1 MTVQIVEI
9 AGQKMVMLPIA
20 DYERLLD
27 LAEDRVDAQAALRA
41 QQRREAGEEYLST
54 EILDQIMAGENPL
67 YVWRKFR
74 GFTQSE
80 LGAKAGINAVQISH
94 IETGKRDTT
103 RKRWQLLADALS
115 VDVDDIIPLD

>member
-41 QQRREAGEEYLST
+41 QSRREAGEEYLST
-54 EILDQIMAGENPL
+54 ERLDQMMGGEKPEDG
-67 YVWRKFR
+67 WRQFR
-74 GFTQSE
+74 SFNKSE
-80 LGAKAGINAVQISH
+80 HGAKAGIKECQVRE
-94 IETGKRDTT
+94 IENRKQGTTKKR
-103 RKRWQLLADALS
+103 R
-115 VDVDDIIPLD
+115 

>member
-27 LAEDRVDAQAALRA
+27 LAEDRVDAQAASRA

-80 LGAKAGINAVQISH
+80 LGAKAGISAVQISH

>member
-27 LAEDRVDAQAALRA
+27 LAEDRVDAQAASRA
-41 QQRREAGEEYLST
+41 QQRREAGEEYLSA

-80 LGAKAGINAVQISH
+80 LGAKAGISAVQVSH

>member
-1 MTVQIVEI
+1 
-9 AGQKMVMLPIA
+9 MVMLPIA

-80 LGAKAGINAVQISH
+80 LGAKAGISAVKISQN
-94 IETGKRDTT
+94 ETGKRDTT
-103 RKRWQLLADALS
+103 RKRWQLLDTALS
-115 VDVDDIIPLD
+115 VEFDDIIPLD

>member
-80 LGAKAGINAVQISH
+80 LGAKAGISAVQISH

>member
-54 EILDQIMAGENPL
+54 AILDQIMAGENPL
-67 YVWRKFR
+67 YVWGKFR
-74 GFTQSE
+74 GFTQ
-80 LGAKAGINAVQISH
+80 
-94 IETGKRDTT
+94 IEDRKGGVKGKGVSV
-103 RKRWQLLADALS
+103 S
-115 VDVDDIIPLD
+115 VDLSGRRKNKKKK

>member
-1 MTVQIVEI
+1 
-9 AGQKMVMLPIA
+9 MVMLPIA

-80 LGAKAGINAVQISH
+80 LGAKDGISEVQISH
-94 IETGKRDTT
+94 IETGKSDTT
-103 RKRWQLLADALS
+103 RKEWQILSDAL
-115 VDVDDIIPLD
+115 

>member
-54 EILDQIMAGENPL
+54 EILDQIMAGENTL
-67 YVWRKFR
+67 YGLRKFA
-74 GFTQSE
+74 GFRQSQ
-80 LGAKAGINAVQISH
+80 LGAKAGISAVQISH
-94 IETGKRDTT
+94 TQNRQRDKT
-103 RKRWQLLADALS
+103 RTRRQLLADPLP
-115 VDVDDIIPLD
+115 VDVHE